1 MIEISMI
8 GEFMQDVILS
18 TVLFASTN
26 HIL

>member
-1 MIEISMI
+1 MI